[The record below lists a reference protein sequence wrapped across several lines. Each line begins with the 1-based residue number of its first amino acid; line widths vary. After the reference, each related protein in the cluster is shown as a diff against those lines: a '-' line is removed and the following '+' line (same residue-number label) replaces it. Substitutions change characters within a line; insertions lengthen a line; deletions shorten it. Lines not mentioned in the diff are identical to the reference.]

1 MPGPTVLRHG
11 LTDREDEMLEPST
24 STLRFALIL
33 TAANGF
39 MDPYTYLTCG
49 GVFRQC
55 SDR

>member
-24 STLRFALIL
+24 STLRFALML